1 MTRTPCTTRNS
12 AKTYRLRE
20 PTALAERA
28 VRALEVAHLD
38 LAQVA
43 QLVGLLLPQ
52 APELVLVRALEAWTR
67 GPKREFGRIVGLKCD
82 VESGSAAALIA
93 WAFRRSGF
101 WCAFYAPKE
110 PK

>member
-52 APELVLVRALEAWTR
+52 APELVLVRALQAWPPQDR
-67 GPKREFGRIVGLKCD
+67 GCD
-82 VESGSAAALIA
+82 LSGTLV
-93 WAFRRSGF
+93 
-101 WCAFYAPKE
+101 
-110 PK
+110 